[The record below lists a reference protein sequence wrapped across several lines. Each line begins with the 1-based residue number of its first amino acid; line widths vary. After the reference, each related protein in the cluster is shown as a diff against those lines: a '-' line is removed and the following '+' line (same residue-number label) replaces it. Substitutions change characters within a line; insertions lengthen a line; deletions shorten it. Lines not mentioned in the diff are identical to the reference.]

1 MVGYIY
7 NLPTLKG
14 TYIFFR
20 NYGKIKAM
28 DKIIDYAP
36 LILAVT
42 MFFINYKV
50 FTTPAD
56 LEKKHREIKEE
67 INPEKRHRE
76 ILEDVDR
83 KYATKSVV
91 SELQTQI
98 HNMADKVDKIYNI
111 LIDRQ

>member
-1 MVGYIY
+1 MER
-7 NLPTLKG
+7 LL
-14 TYIFFR
+14 
-20 NYGKIKAM
+20 
-28 DKIIDYAP
+28 DYAP
-36 LILAVT
+36 LILAIT

-50 FTTPAD
+50 FVTPAD

-76 ILEDVDR
+76 ILNDVDI

-91 SELQTQI
+91 SELQQQI
-98 HNMADKVDKIYNI
+98 HSMADKVDKIYNI

>member
-1 MVGYIY
+1 MEQIL
-7 NLPTLKG
+7 N
-14 TYIFFR
+14 
-20 NYGKIKAM
+20 
-28 DKIIDYAP
+28 YAP
-36 LILAVT
+36 LILAIT

-50 FTTPAD
+50 FVTPAD

-76 ILEDVDR
+76 ILNDVDI

-91 SELQTQI
+91 SELQQQI
-98 HNMADKVDKIYNI
+98 HSMADKVDKIYNI